1 MIPRRT
7 VTRSAVLATALLFAG
22 GGGVAQAQAQA
33 QARAQA
39 QRRARAAGARTM
51 RLPTPTGPHRTG
63 VTTLYLVDRSRRD
76 PWDPA
81 IPVRELMVTVFY
93 PARTVHGFSVAPHM
107 TTGAAKS
114 FHDIDVPVHRLP
126 SSGVNWAATVT
137 HSYTNAPAQTVRRP
151 VLLYSPGGGDPR
163 TLGTGIAEEL
173 ASHGYAVVTIDHPGD
188 GSEVE
193 FPLTTAYRHEKV
205 RETVF
210 RGDPR
215 TDADQFRTMI
225 ETRIADARFVLDQ
238 LAVLAVGRN
247 PDAMGR
253 AVPEDLGRALDLR
266 RVGIYG
272 HSAGGTTAAEAMYE
286 DRRIH
291 AAVNMEGYL
300 DHTPETPGKAG
311 QLFPVA
317 RYGVDRPLL
326 LLGSEGFDGKEADQ
340 QALELSWAAMLAHQR
355 GRTRRRQIDHAMHW
369 VFTDYAVMAPQLQAV
384 GLMSAADRVALVG
397 TIEPDTSVAEVRR
410 HVLSFFARH
419 LPARCRR
426 PQ

>member
-137 HSYTNAPAQTVRRP
+137 HSYTNAPRRP
-151 VLLYSPGGGDPR
+151 SGGRYCCTAP
-163 TLGTGIAEEL
+163 E
-173 ASHGYAVVTIDHPGD
+173 VVTRAPSVPG
-188 GSEVE
+188 SPKNWPV
-193 FPLTTAYRHEKV
+193 TAMR
-205 RETVF
+205 
-210 RGDPR
+210 
-215 TDADQFRTMI
+215 
-225 ETRIADARFVLDQ
+225 
-238 LAVLAVGRN
+238 
-247 PDAMGR
+247 
-253 AVPEDLGRALDLR
+253 
-266 RVGIYG
+266 
-272 HSAGGTTAAEAMYE
+272 
-286 DRRIH
+286 
-291 AAVNMEGYL
+291 
-300 DHTPETPGKAG
+300 
-311 QLFPVA
+311 
-317 RYGVDRPLL
+317 
-326 LLGSEGFDGKEADQ
+326 
-340 QALELSWAAMLAHQR
+340 W
-355 GRTRRRQIDHAMHW
+355 
-369 VFTDYAVMAPQLQAV
+369 
-384 GLMSAADRVALVG
+384 
-397 TIEPDTSVAEVRR
+397 
-410 HVLSFFARH
+410 
-419 LPARCRR
+419 
-426 PQ
+426 